1 LHEVAQRQID
11 GGRFTAG
18 TRDLLGLS
26 EQHWIHIQRDL
37 HTVKVCI
44 ECHIVASRLPSCPG
58 KIQEYEGFRLLELL
72 ELLGLL
78 VLLCILILMRPFA
91 EQTILITGA
100 TNGLGL
106 ALAQALAEKGATV
119 LLHGRDNE
127 RGKIILDEIRQET
140 GNQKL
145 RFYCADLASLRQAS
159 ELARRVAAEQ
169 QRLDILINNAG
180 VGFGK
185 DSSKRELSQDGYEL
199 RFAVNYLAPYVLT
212 KGLLSNLKASAPAR
226 IVNVASVGQ
235 APLNFEDIMS
245 ERGYSGVT
253 AYRQSKLAMLAWSF
267 DLAGQ
272 LANTGVTVNA
282 LHPASL
288 MPTKM
293 VLEAGWSIMSTV
305 EEGMEATMRLV
316 VDPALDGVT
325 GKYFDGLKEAK
336 ANAQAY
342 DMEARRQLAELTEE
356 LVAAAI

>member
-1 LHEVAQRQID
+1 
-11 GGRFTAG
+11 
-18 TRDLLGLS
+18 
-26 EQHWIHIQRDL
+26 
-37 HTVKVCI
+37 
-44 ECHIVASRLPSCPG
+44 
-58 KIQEYEGFRLLELL
+58 
-72 ELLGLL
+72 
-78 VLLCILILMRPFA
+78 MRPFA

-100 TNGLGL
+100 TSGLGL
-106 ALAQALAEKGATV
+106 GLVQACAEKGATV
-119 LLHGRDNE
+119 LLHGRDSK
-127 RGKIILDEIRQET
+127 RGKTILDEIRQET
-140 GNQKL
+140 RNEKL
-145 RFYCADLASLRQAS
+145 QFYCADLASLQQTS

-185 DSSKRELSQDGYEL
+185 QSSKREISQDGYEL
-199 RFAVNYLAPYVLT
+199 RFAVNYLAPYLLT
-212 KGLLSNLKASAPAR
+212 KGLLPKLEASAPAR

-245 ERGYSGVT
+245 EHGYSGVT
-253 AYRQSKLAMLAWSF
+253 AYRQSKLAMIAWTF
-267 DLAGQ
+267 DLAAQ
-272 LANTGVTVNA
+272 LVDTGVTVNA

-305 EEGMEATMRLV
+305 EEGLEATMRLA

-342 DMEARRQLAELTEE
+342 DAEARGQLATLAEE
-356 LVAAAI
+356 LIAAATRRSA